1 MVVNGKVWPYLAV
14 EVQIYVLFI
23 LGMFLTNYNYS
34 KKSFELFNN
43 NNELMKTT
51 QPLIILAEKI
61 SFSSSKRLRFPLSE
75 SEGDFV
81 VCYYCELTCLF
92 RFV

>member
-43 NNELMKTT
+43 NNELKKGKKYNNNKNNIIEKEGKNCNNMK
-51 QPLIILAEKI
+51 LIK
-61 SFSSSKRLRFPLSE
+61 SKYMFI
-75 SEGDFV
+75 
-81 VCYYCELTCLF
+81 
-92 RFV
+92 